1 MRFSFFRRSGLKQA
15 DPLAVRRRWRALPGH
30 RRGVVALEFAL
41 TAFPLMALLLGVMEV
56 GFDLYVQTALDYAVD
71 VAARSVQTGSIKGSN
86 GESSAQF
93 AAAAVCPQLL
103 TLMTCNNL
111 IVGVAPI
118 PKGYDYY
125 TAPPAVTLAKAVSST
140 GDICTGTGGQ
150 LILLQAWYL
159 GPTFLG
165 RLIPNFATTYNGEL
179 VHFTVASAGFVNE
192 YFSGGQ
198 TTGSGC

>member
-1 MRFSFFRRSGLKQA
+1 MRFYFFRRSQFKQ
-15 DPLAVRRRWRALPGH
+15 PGPGAVRRRWRTLLGQ

-41 TAFPLMALLLGVMEV
+41 TLFPLLALLLGVMEV
-56 GFDLYVQTALDYAVD
+56 GYDLYVQSALDYAVD
-71 VAARSVQTGSIKGSN
+71 VAARSVQTGAIKGSN

-93 AAAAVCPQLL
+93 ATAAVCAQLL

-125 TAPPAVTLAKAVSST
+125 TAPPVVTLAKAVSSA
-140 GDICTGTGGQ
+140 GNICTGTGGQ

-165 RLIPNFATTYNGEL
+165 NLIPNFATTYNGEL
-179 VHFTVASAGFVNE
+179 VHFTTASAGFVNE